1 MRGSGCSSVVE
12 HLLSNHGTL
21 HSIPNTARGKKLTE
35 RKRRGGKEEETRE
48 KQEECEWLLPGRVSK
63 SVGGQR
69 TRCGAEEET
78 SASHPGLG

>member
-1 MRGSGCSSVVE
+1 MVE

-48 KQEECEWLLPGRVSK
+48 KQEECERLLLGRVNLQVDK
-63 SVGGQR
+63 GQDVGPR
-69 TRCGAEEET
+69 RKPVPRILVLANEVEVEC
-78 SASHPGLG
+78 